1 MTRRATLWLSVAV
14 LAACH
19 GPPKPAPVALPVPP
33 LPTPPPPVQRPL
45 PPLPAVWS
53 FAITNT
59 ACEAEA
65 AHRDLALAVHVGN
78 DGKVVLRLA
87 GTVLRRHRWR
97 AGTRAEFRFVGAAG
111 LWALQSRFDA
121 DRTFVAVAPLDEISA
136 GQVLEL
142 LGGGSLNTSA
152 PADRIPALKIPD
164 ANVSGR
170 EWFDCVRHKLAL

>member
-1 MTRRATLWLSVAV
+1 MIRRAALWLSVAV

-19 GPPKPAPVALPVPP
+19 APSKPVPIALPVPP
-33 LPTPPPPVQRPL
+33 PPKRPRVQRPPPPL
-45 PPLPAVWS
+45 SAVWS

-59 ACEAEA
+59 ACDAEA
-65 AHRDLALAVHVGN
+65 AQLDLSLAVHVSN

-87 GTVLRRHRWR
+87 GVVLRGHRWR

-111 LWALQSRFDA
+111 AWALPSRFDA
-121 DRTFVAVAPLDEISA
+121 GHTFVAAVPLDEIAA

-142 LGGGSLNTSA
+142 LGGGSLSTGA
-152 PADRIPALKIPD
+152 PAGRIPVLQIPD